1 MNIIKTGGHNMGSLI
16 FFDINGTIIK
26 RDERTDVPYQNAIDL
41 FLDAKNAMEG
51 VDTSAR
57 SDKDVFIEVLDKF
70 GQGITEEK
78 WLKFHALY
86 EKQLEEFKSTDVWRE
101 NADAIDFIHKLS
113 ETDHK
118 LSLISGEL
126 SIGARYK
133 LEKIGVWKYFSTGG
147 FGEDGLR
154 RFDIADTALT
164 KAKELF
170 GNTYDDI
177 FIIGDTCLDIQT
189 ARHLGAKVISIT
201 TGSHS
206 REKLMSE
213 NPDYIIDCFKEIENL
228 FL

>member
-1 MNIIKTGGHNMGSLI
+1 MGSLI

-26 RDERTDVPYQNAIDL
+26 RDERTDIPYQNAINL
-41 FLDAKNAMEG
+41 FLDIQNAMTG

-70 GQGITEEK
+70 DQDFTEEK
-78 WLKFHALY
+78 WISFLKLY
-86 EKQLEEFKSTDVWRE
+86 EEQLEDFKTTDVWRE
-101 NADAIDFIHKLS
+101 NADALAFIEKLS
-113 ETDHK
+113 KTDHK

-126 SIGARYK
+126 RIGAQYK
-133 LEKIGVWKYFSTGG
+133 LEKIGVWKYFPTGG

-154 RFDIADTALT
+154 RFDIADIALI
-164 KAKELF
+164 KAKELY
-170 GNTYDDI
+170 GNTYDNI
-177 FIIGDTCLDIQT
+177 FVIGDTCLDIRT

-206 REKLMSE
+206 REKLMGES
-213 NPDYIIDCFKEIENL
+213 PDYIIDSFKEIENL